1 MWRCVQVLLCLLVF
15 KTALVTFAN
24 YPDYFPANF
33 RADFLLGRE
42 GYFHGSYQ
50 WAFYAHIVTGP
61 LVLLAGLVLL
71 CESLRR
77 RFPRG
82 HRRLG
87 QAYLICVIGFIVP
100 SGLWMSRY
108 AESGTIAGVGFAALA
123 IVTAVCA
130 SMGWRAAIARKFEQ
144 HRAWMLRCYVLLC
157 SAVVLRIIGGASDLM
172 DLEWTYPL
180 AAWASWLLPLLALEV
195 FRPNLHL
202 FASRNSEYRA

>member
-50 WAFYAHIVTGP
+50 GAFYAHIVTGP
-61 LVLLAGLVLL
+61 FVLLAGLVLL
-71 CESLRR
+71 SESLRC

-87 QAYLICVIGFIVP
+87 QVYLVCVLGVIVP
-100 SGLWMSRY
+100 SGLWMARY

-123 IVTAVCA
+123 VVTGVCA
-130 SMGWRAAIARKFEQ
+130 AMGLRSAVERRFDK
-144 HRAWMLRCYVLLC
+144 HRVWMQRCYVLLC

-172 DLEWTYPL
+172 NLEWTYPL
-180 AAWASWLLPLLALEV
+180 AAWASWLLPLLALEL
-195 FRPNLHL
+195 FRLN
-202 FASRNSEYRA
+202 SRCLLLQK